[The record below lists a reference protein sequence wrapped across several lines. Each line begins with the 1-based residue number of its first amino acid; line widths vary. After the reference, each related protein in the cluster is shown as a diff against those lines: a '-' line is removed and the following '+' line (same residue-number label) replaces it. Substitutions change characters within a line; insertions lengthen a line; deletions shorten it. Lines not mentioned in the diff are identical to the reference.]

1 MSPPRYDLLIRGGRL
16 IDGTGAPARE
26 ADLAVAGG
34 RIAALGAIAGEAAA
48 AIDAT
53 GLVVCPGF
61 IDVHSHDDV
70 ALINMPGLDFKAAQ
84 GVTTVVCGNCGA
96 GAAPANERLQQFYRR
111 GVEGILG
118 PVEEFRWRSL
128 GEFYQA
134 VRAAQP
140 TVNAAFLVPHGALR
154 VAAMGWENR
163 PPSDAEL
170 AAMKELLVEGM
181 AVGAVGMST
190 GLIYPPGA
198 FAETAELIEL
208 ANVVAQYGGIY
219 ASHIR
224 NEAAHLLEAVREA
237 IRIGEEAGV
246 PVQISHHKASGPANW
261 GMTEQSLPIIDE
273 ARARGL
279 NVTIDAYPYTA
290 ASTALG
296 AIAPRGRLAERMDPH
311 EVMVASVKHQHQY
324 EGKRLDEI
332 ASMMDLPV
340 EEATSRLLR
349 EEENSPVAV
358 MFIMEEGDVRRVLQH
373 HTCMIGSDGIPSPTG
388 KPHPRL
394 YGTFPRVLG
403 RYVRDE
409 GLLSL
414 EEAVRR
420 MTSLPARTFRLADRG
435 EVREGA
441 WADLV
446 VFDPDTIADTATY
459 EEPRQYPRGIAAV
472 IVNGQ
477 VVVEHG
483 RPQQRPA
490 GQVLSRG

>member
-1 MSPPRYDLLIRGGRL
+1 
-16 IDGTGAPARE
+16 
-26 ADLAVAGG
+26 
-34 RIAALGAIAGEAAA
+34 
-48 AIDAT
+48 
-53 GLVVCPGF
+53 
-61 IDVHSHDDV
+61 
-70 ALINMPGLDFKAAQ
+70 
-84 GVTTVVCGNCGA
+84 
-96 GAAPANERLQQFYRR
+96 
-111 GVEGILG
+111 
-118 PVEEFRWRSL
+118 
-128 GEFYQA
+128 
-134 VRAAQP
+134 
-140 TVNAAFLVPHGALR
+140 
-154 VAAMGWENR
+154 
-163 PPSDAEL
+163 
-170 AAMKELLVEGM
+170 
-181 AVGAVGMST
+181 
-190 GLIYPPGA
+190 
-198 FAETAELIEL
+198 
-208 ANVVAQYGGIY
+208 
-219 ASHIR
+219 
-224 NEAAHLLEAVREA
+224 VREA
-237 IRIGEEAGV
+237 IRIGEEAGL

-279 NVTIDAYPYTA
+279 DVTIDAYPYTA
-290 ASTALG
+290 ASTALA

-420 MTSLPARTFRLADRG
+420 MTSLPARKFRLADRG

-446 VFDPDTIADTATY
+446 VFDPDEVADTATY
-459 EEPRQYPRGIAAV
+459 EEPRQYPRGIATV

-477 VVVEHG
+477 VVVEGG

-490 GQVLSRG
+490 GQVLSRS

>member
-1 MSPPRYDLLIRGGRL
+1 MSPARYDLLIRGGRL
-16 IDGTGAPARE
+16 IDGTGAPARA

-34 RIAALGAIAGEAAA
+34 RIAALGAIEGEAGAV
-48 AIDAT
+48 IDAA

-70 ALINMPGLDFKAAQ
+70 ALINVPGLDFKAAQ

-118 PVEEFRWRSL
+118 PVAEFRWRSL
-128 GEFYQA
+128 GEFYQT
-134 VRAAQP
+134 VRDAQP
-140 TVNAAFLVPHGALR
+140 TINAAFLVPHGAFR

-170 AAMKELLVEGM
+170 AAMKELLAEGM
-181 AVGAVGMST
+181 AAGAVGMST

-198 FAETAELIEL
+198 FADTAELIEL
-208 ANVVAQYGGIY
+208 ASVVARYGGIY

-224 NEAAHLLEAVREA
+224 NEADHLLEAVREA
-237 IRIGEEAGV
+237 IRIGEEAGL
-246 PVQISHHKASGPANW
+246 PVQISHHKASGQANW
-261 GMTEQSLPIIDE
+261 GLTEQSLPVIDE

-279 NVTIDAYPYTA
+279 DVTIDAYPYTA
-290 ASTALG
+290 ASTALA

-311 EVMVASVKHQHQY
+311 DVMVASVKHQHQY

-420 MTSLPARTFRLADRG
+420 MTSLPAHKFRLADRG
-435 EVREGA
+435 EIREGA

-446 VFDPDTIADTATY
+446 VFDPDEVADTATY
-459 EEPRQYPRGIAAV
+459 DEPRQYPRGIAAV

-477 VVVEHG
+477 VVVEGG

-490 GQVLSRG
+490 GQVLSRS

>member
-1 MSPPRYDLLIRGGRL
+1 MSPAQYDLLLRGGRV
-16 IDGTGAPARE
+16 IDGTGAPARP
-26 ADLAVAGG
+26 ADLAVRDG
-34 RIAALGAIAGEAAA
+34 RIAALGTVEGEAAVI
-48 AIDAT
+48 IDAS
-53 GLVVCPGF
+53 GLAVSPGF

-70 ALINMPGLDFKAAQ
+70 ALINVPGMDFKAAQ
-84 GVTTVVCGNCGA
+84 GVTTVICGNCGA
-96 GAAPANERLQQFYRR
+96 GCAPANERLQQFYRR

-128 GEFYQA
+128 GEFYQTVA
-134 VRAAQP
+134 GANP
-140 TVNAAFLVPHGALR
+140 SVNAAFLVPHGALR

-163 PPSDAEL
+163 PPTDGEL
-170 AAMKELLVEGM
+170 ETMKELLAEGM
-181 AVGAVGMST
+181 TAGAVGMST
-190 GLIYPPGA
+190 GLIYAPGA
-198 FAETAELIEL
+198 YARTDELIAL
-208 ANVVAQYGGIY
+208 AKVVAQHGGIY

-224 NEAAHLLEAVREA
+224 NESEGVLDAVREA
-237 IRIGEEAGV
+237 IRIGEEAETG
-246 PVQISHHKASGPANW
+246 VQISHFKASGQHAW
-261 GMTEQSLPIIDE
+261 GLTERSLPLVDE

-279 NVTIDAYPYTA
+279 DVTIDVYPYTA
-290 ASTALG
+290 ASTALA
-296 AIAPRGRLAERMDPH
+296 AIAPRGRLTERMEPH
-311 EVMVASVKHQHQY
+311 EVMVAAVKHQHQY

-332 ASMMDLPV
+332 ALMMDLPV
-340 EEATSRLLR
+340 EDATSRLLR

-358 MFIMEEGDVRRVLQH
+358 MFIMDEPDVRRVLAH

-409 GLLSL
+409 RLISL

-420 MTSLPARTFRLADRG
+420 MTSLPAAKFRLADRG

-446 VFDPDTIADTATY
+446 VFDPETIADTATY
-459 EEPRQYPRGIAAV
+459 EEPRQYPRGISTV

-477 VVVEHG
+477 VVVEGG
-483 RPQQRPA
+483 RPQSRPA
-490 GQVLSRG
+490 GRVLARS